1 MYSIILEKVLLSL
14 KLTYQSFAVD
24 QMSIDEVRL
33 IFKSS
38 WNLKINEIWYFR
50 SGNSQN
56 SSTCFSTETF
66 KVLLN

>member
-1 MYSIILEKVLLSL
+1 MYSIILEKVLLSS

-38 WNLKINEIWYFR
+38 SNLKINEI
-50 SGNSQN
+50 
-56 SSTCFSTETF
+56 CFFAQVTVKIVVHALVPKHLKSY
-66 KVLLN
+66 